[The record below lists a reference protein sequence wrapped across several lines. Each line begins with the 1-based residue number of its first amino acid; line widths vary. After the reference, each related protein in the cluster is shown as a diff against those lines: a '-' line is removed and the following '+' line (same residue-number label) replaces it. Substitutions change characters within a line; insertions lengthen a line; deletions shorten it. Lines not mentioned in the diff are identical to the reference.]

1 MKFTTHFTFF
11 SFILLS
17 YIVQNLFLYPIE
29 SSLRSDEHT
38 AIVSLLYL
46 PHGMKVLYGIM
57 LGPMSAGYIFLAQYI
72 SFGWFFGFSTENL
85 IGSIL
90 GCVSIIIPII
100 LLNAS
105 AKKDVFSAPFNYQ
118 MIKINVVWTLIT
130 LSLFTAL
137 LDSFLHM
144 KLYFD
149 VVDIDVFTYF
159 IIGDFC
165 GAIAIFM
172 FFFYIYRP
180 IMNKILLRK

>member
-11 SFILLS
+11 IFILLS

-46 PHGMKVLYGIM
+46 PHGMKVLYGII
-57 LGPMSAGYIFLAQYI
+57 LGPMSAGYIFLAQYV

-90 GCVSIIIPII
+90 GCISIILPII
-100 LLNAS
+100 LLNVS
-105 AKKDVFSAPFNYQ
+105 AKKDVFSAPVNYQ
-118 MIKINVVWTLIT
+118 LMKINVVWTLIT

-137 LDSFLHM
+137 LDSYLHM

-149 VVDIDVFTYF
+149 VVDIDVFTFF
-159 IIGDFC
+159 IFGDFC

-172 FFFYIYRP
+172 LFLFVYRP

>member
-1 MKFTTHFTFF
+1 MKLTTHFTFF

-57 LGPMSAGYIFLAQYI
+57 LGPMSAGYIFLAQYV

-85 IGSIL
+85 NGSIL
-90 GCVSIIIPII
+90 GCVSIILPII

-105 AKKDVFSAPFNYQ
+105 AKRDVFSAPVNYQ
-118 MIKINVVWTLIT
+118 SMKINVVWTLIT

-137 LDSFLHM
+137 LDSYLHM

-149 VVDIDVFTYF
+149 VVEIDVFTYF

-172 FFFYIYRP
+172 LFLFVYRP
-180 IMNKILLRK
+180 IINKILLRK

>member
-1 MKFTTHFTFF
+1 
-11 SFILLS
+11 
-17 YIVQNLFLYPIE
+17 
-29 SSLRSDEHT
+29 
-38 AIVSLLYL
+38 
-46 PHGMKVLYGIM
+46 
-57 LGPMSAGYIFLAQYI
+57 
-72 SFGWFFGFSTENL
+72 
-85 IGSIL
+85 L

-118 MIKINVVWTLIT
+118 MKKINVLWTLIT